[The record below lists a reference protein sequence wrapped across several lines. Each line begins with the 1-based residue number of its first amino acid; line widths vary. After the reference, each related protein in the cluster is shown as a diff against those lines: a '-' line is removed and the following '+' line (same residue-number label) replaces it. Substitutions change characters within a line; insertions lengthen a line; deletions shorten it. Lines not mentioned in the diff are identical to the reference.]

1 MNFPFY
7 IAKRYVF
14 SKSKNNAITIISR
27 IALCGII
34 IGSLSLFVVLSVFSG
49 LREFSLTFS
58 NDCDPDLKITSLKGK
73 SFYISPSQE
82 NQIKKLNGVA
92 NYSKFIEERVLFSF
106 EEKQQVTY
114 LKGVDSNFVTLNSL
128 PKKLFN
134 GIWLKP
140 NTTQAV
146 VGYGIAQ
153 KLSLGLFDV
162 NNPLEVFVPKPGKGQ
177 IESEEQAFN
186 KEYLTPIGIYAI
198 NEELDSKY
206 VFVDLDLAK
215 DLMGYKPN
223 QVTGI
228 EIKTKPNSDENQLI
242 SEIEKV
248 FEHKVEVKTRA
259 QLNASLYKMLNTE
272 NLVLYLIFT
281 LVIIMILFAFAG
293 AIFMVIIDKKDNLKT
308 MFSLGTEVRS
318 LRGIFLI
325 YGISICTIGGVLGI
339 SIGVLAVFMQHQFQL
354 VMITDTLAYP
364 VVFTFQ
370 NVFIVFLTIIS
381 LGFVATLIASSR
393 VSKKLFD

>member
-1 MNFPFY
+1 MNFPLY
-7 IAKRYVF
+7 IAKRYIF

-27 IALCGII
+27 IALSGIV

-58 NDCDPDLKITSLKGK
+58 NDIDPDLKVSTLKGK

-82 NQIKKLNGVA
+82 AQLKKINGVA
-92 NYSKFIEERVLFSF
+92 VYSKIIEERVLFSF
-106 EEKQQVTY
+106 DQKQQVTY
-114 LKGVDSNFVTLNSL
+114 LKGVDSQFARLNPLS
-128 PKKLFN
+128 KKLFN
-134 GIWLKP
+134 GVWLEQK
-140 NTTQAV
+140 TSQAV

-162 NNPLEVFVPKPGKGQ
+162 NNPLEVFVPKPGKGA

-186 KEYLTPIGIYAI
+186 KAYLVPIGIYAI
-198 NEELDSKY
+198 SEDLDSKY
-206 VFVDLDLAK
+206 VFVDLELAQEV
-215 DLMGYKPN
+215 MGFQPN

-228 EIKTKPNSDENQLI
+228 EIKTTPNSDENQII

-248 FEHKVEVKTRA
+248 FSNQVEVKTRA

-272 NLVLYLIFT
+272 NFVLYLIFT

-308 MFSLGTEVRS
+308 LFSLGTEVKS
-318 LRGIFLI
+318 LRRIFLF
-325 YGISICTIGGVLGI
+325 YGISICTIGGIIGI
-339 SIGVLAVFMQHQFQL
+339 SIGALAVFLQHQFQL

-364 VVFTFQ
+364 VVFTFE
-370 NVFIVFLTIIS
+370 NVAIVLATIVS
-381 LGFVATLIASSR
+381 LGCIATLIASGR

>member
-7 IAKRYVF
+7 IAKRYIF

-27 IALCGII
+27 IALSGII
-34 IGSLSLFVVLSVFSG
+34 IGSLALFVVLSVFSG

-58 NDCDPDLKITSLKGK
+58 NDADPDIKVTTLIGK
-73 SFYISPSQE
+73 SFFISPSQE
-82 NQIKKLNGVA
+82 KDLKKIEGVA
-92 NYSKFIEERVLFSF
+92 SFSKVVEERVLFSF

-114 LKGVDSNFVTLNSL
+114 LKGVDSTFTQINSL
-128 PKKLFN
+128 SKNLFN
-134 GIWLKP
+134 GVWLKP

-153 KLSLGLFDV
+153 KLSLGLFDA

-198 NEELDSKY
+198 SDELDSKY
-206 VFVDLDLAK
+206 VFVDLELAQEI
-215 DLMGYKPN
+215 MGFQTK

-228 EIKTKPNSDENQLI
+228 ELKIKPNSDENQII
-242 SEIEKV
+242 SEIKKIFGNNV
-248 FEHKVEVKTRA
+248 DVKTRA

-272 NLVLYLIFT
+272 NFVLYLIFT

-293 AIFMVIIDKKDNLKT
+293 AIFMVIIDKKENLKT
-308 MFSLGTEVRS
+308 LFSLGTEVKS
-318 LRGIFLI
+318 LRRIFLI
-325 YGISICTIGGVLGI
+325 YGISICTIGGIIGI
-339 SIGVLAVFMQHQFQL
+339 TIGALAVFLQHHFEL
-354 VMITDTLAYP
+354 IMITDTLAYP
-364 VVFTFQ
+364 VVFTFE
-370 NVFIVFLTIIS
+370 NVLIVLTTIVS
-381 LGFVATLIASSR
+381 LGCIATLIASSR

>member
-1 MNFPFY
+1 MNFSLY
-7 IAKRYVF
+7 IAKRYIF

-27 IALCGII
+27 IALSGII
-34 IGSLSLFVVLSVFSG
+34 IGSLALFVVLSVFSG

-58 NDCDPDLKITSLKGK
+58 NDTDPDLKASVIKGK
-73 SFYISPSQE
+73 SFFISPTQE
-82 NQIKKLNGVA
+82 NQLKKIDGIA
-92 NYSKFIEERVLFSF
+92 SYCKTIEERVLFSYKD
-106 EEKQQVTY
+106 KQQVTY
-114 LKGVDSNFVTLNSL
+114 LKGVDSNFVKINTL
-128 PKKLFN
+128 PKNLFN

-162 NNPLEVFVPKPGKGQ
+162 NNPLEVFVPRPGKGQ
-177 IESEEQAFN
+177 IESEDQFN

-198 NEELDSKY
+198 NEDLDSKF

-215 DLMGYKPN
+215 DLMSFQSN

-228 EIKTKPNSDENQLI
+228 EIKTKPNCDENQLI
-242 SEIEKV
+242 LEIERV
-248 FEHKVEVKTRA
+248 FQNKVEVKTRA
-259 QLNASLYKMLNTE
+259 QLNASLYRMLNTE
-272 NLVLYLIFT
+272 NFVLYLIFT

-293 AIFMVIIDKKDNLKT
+293 AIFMLIIDKKDNLKT
-308 MFSLGTEVRS
+308 LFSLGTEVKS
-318 LRGIFLI
+318 LRRIFLY
-325 YGISICTIGGVLGI
+325 YGISICCIGGIIGITIG
-339 SIGVLAVFMQHQFQL
+339 SLAVFLQHQFQL
-354 VMITDTLAYP
+354 IMITDTLAYP

-370 NVFIVFLTIIS
+370 NVLIVLVTITS
-381 LGFVATLIASSR
+381 LGFLATQIASSR

>member
-27 IALCGII
+27 IALSGIV

-73 SFYISPSQE
+73 SFFISPSQE
-82 NQIKKLNGVA
+82 IQIKEINGIV
-92 NYSKFIEERVLFSF
+92 NFSKIIEERVLFSF
-106 EEKQQVTY
+106 DEKQQVTY
-114 LKGVDSNFVTLNSL
+114 IKGVDSNFVKINSL

-140 NTTQAV
+140 HTTQAV
-146 VGYGIAQ
+146 IGYGIAQ

-177 IESEEQAFN
+177 IESENQFN
-186 KEYLTPIGIYAI
+186 KDYLVPIGIYAVS
-198 NEELDSKY
+198 EELDSKY
-206 VFVDLDLAK
+206 VFVDLDLAQS
-215 DLMGYKPN
+215 LMGYQAN
-223 QVTGI
+223 QVSGI
-228 EIKTKPNSDENQLI
+228 EIKTKPNCDENLLI
-242 SEIEKV
+242 SELNNV
-248 FEHKVEVKTRA
+248 FKNKVEVKTRA

-272 NLVLYLIFT
+272 NFVLYLIFT

-293 AIFMVIIDKKDNLKT
+293 AIFMVIIDKKDHLKT
-308 MFSLGTEVRS
+308 MFSLGTEVNS
-318 LRGIFLI
+318 LRRIFLY
-325 YGISICTIGGVLGI
+325 YGISICSIGGVLGI
-339 SIGVLAVFMQHQFQL
+339 AIGTLAVFTQHQYNII
-354 VMITDTLAYP
+354 MITDTLAYP
-364 VVFTFQ
+364 VVFHFQ
-370 NVFIVFLTIIS
+370 NVLIVLITILS
-381 LGFVATLIASSR
+381 LGTIATLIASGR
-393 VSKKLFD
+393 VSKKLFN

>member
-7 IAKRYVF
+7 IAKRYIF

-27 IALCGII
+27 IALSGII
-34 IGSLSLFVVLSVFSG
+34 IGSLALFVVLSVFSG

-58 NDCDPDLKITSLKGK
+58 NDADPDIKVTTLIGK
-73 SFYISPSQE
+73 SFFISPSQE
-82 NQIKKLNGVA
+82 KDLKKIEGVA
-92 NYSKFIEERVLFSF
+92 NFSKVVEERVLFSF

-114 LKGVDSNFVTLNSL
+114 LKGVDSTFTQINSL
-128 PKKLFN
+128 SKNLFN
-134 GIWLKP
+134 GVWLKP

-153 KLSLGLFDV
+153 KLSLGLFDA

-198 NEELDSKY
+198 SDELDSKY
-206 VFVDLDLAK
+206 VFVDLELAQEV
-215 DLMGYKPN
+215 MGFQTN

-228 EIKTKPNSDENQLI
+228 ELKIKMNSDENQII
-242 SEIEKV
+242 SEIKKIFGKNV
-248 FEHKVEVKTRA
+248 DIKTRA

-272 NLVLYLIFT
+272 NFVLYLIFT

-293 AIFMVIIDKKDNLKT
+293 AIFMVIIDKKENLKT
-308 MFSLGTEVRS
+308 LFSLGTEVKS
-318 LRGIFLI
+318 LRRIFLI
-325 YGISICTIGGVLGI
+325 YGISICTIGGIIGI
-339 SIGVLAVFMQHQFQL
+339 TIGALAVFLQHQFEL
-354 VMITDTLAYP
+354 IMITDTLAYP
-364 VVFTFQ
+364 VVFTFE
-370 NVFIVFLTIIS
+370 NVLIVLATIVS
-381 LGFVATLIASSR
+381 LGCIATLTASSR

>member
-1 MNFPFY
+1 MNFSLY
-7 IAKRYVF
+7 IAKRYIF

-27 IALCGII
+27 IALSGII
-34 IGSLSLFVVLSVFSG
+34 IGSLALFVVLSVFSG

-58 NDCDPDLKITSLKGK
+58 NDTDPDLKASVIKGK
-73 SFYISPSQE
+73 SFFISPTQE
-82 NQIKKLNGVA
+82 NQLKKIDGIA
-92 NYSKFIEERVLFSF
+92 NYCKTIEERVLFSF
-106 EEKQQVTY
+106 KDKQQVTY
-114 LKGVDSNFVTLNSL
+114 LKGVDSNFVKINTL
-128 PKKLFN
+128 PKNLFN

-162 NNPLEVFVPKPGKGQ
+162 NNPLEVFVPRPGKGQ
-177 IESEEQAFN
+177 IESEDQFN

-198 NEELDSKY
+198 NEDLDSKF

-215 DLMGYKPN
+215 DLMSFQSN

-228 EIKTKPNSDENQLI
+228 EIKTKPNCDENQLI
-242 SEIEKV
+242 LEIERV
-248 FEHKVEVKTRA
+248 FQNKVEVKTRA

-272 NLVLYLIFT
+272 NFVLYLIFT

-293 AIFMVIIDKKDNLKT
+293 AIFMLIIDKKDNLKT
-308 MFSLGTEVRS
+308 LFSLGTEVKS
-318 LRGIFLI
+318 LRRIFLY
-325 YGISICTIGGVLGI
+325 YGISICCIGGIIGITIG
-339 SIGVLAVFMQHQFQL
+339 SLAVFLQHQFQL
-354 VMITDTLAYP
+354 IMITDTLAYP

-370 NVFIVFLTIIS
+370 NVLIVLVTITS
-381 LGFVATLIASSR
+381 LGFIATQIASSR